1 MMFAAPEF
9 IVAERVELLD
19 EIEVTAELQHRM
31 LANGVMRGE
40 EGSEF
45 EAGHG
50 FSLRTLLFLRW
61 PQTTGWGRPRQSR
74 KALGRSMIVVRIWLT
89 YRRPGVNIVIPGATC
104 RRPEFFPYRNGPPWI
119 AFSPIPA
126 PDTLSCRPRWAV
138 VNGVRRDDT
147 FKRSHCTRTFNVLTT
162 RKLWPPPLARA

>member
-74 KALGRSMIVVRIWLT
+74 KALGRSMVVVRIWLT
-89 YRRPGVNIVIPGATC
+89 YRRPGVTIVIPGATW
-104 RRPEFFPYRNGPPWI
+104 RRPQFFPSHP
-119 AFSPIPA
+119 SPQWTVMDRVLAHTGARRPILQA
-126 PDTLSCRPRWAV
+126 PMGCGEW
-138 VNGVRRDDT
+138 
-147 FKRSHCTRTFNVLTT
+147 RSPGRH
-162 RKLWPPPLARA
+162 